1 MVTLKNKT
9 PAINGA
15 ELAVISSKFQG
26 ICQQMANTLMRT
38 GRSGVLNTAHDF
50 SCCILNYDNSFIA
63 ADESLPVHV
72 LSGPDIMA
80 RNIDKYHP
88 KKEHSESKFEVNNRK
103 SRQERDTNLS
113 CCNHQGHDQR
123 IQHHHANRYAAYR
136 LLTTRKHRFQI
147 DKKLITR

>member
-50 SCCILNYDNSFIA
+50 SCCILNHDNAFVA

-80 RNIDKYHP
+80 SNIDQFPPKKKRCRNI
-88 KKEHSESKFEVNNRK
+88 
-103 SRQERDTNLS
+103 
-113 CCNHQGHDQR
+113 
-123 IQHHHANRYAAYR
+123 
-136 LLTTRKHRFQI
+136 
-147 DKKLITR
+147 